1 MEELIQRAISIGLK
15 TMCFTEHMDMDYPR
29 QDPDGPVE
37 FVLDTGSYL
46 KKYLEMKE
54 KYSDRID
61 LLFGV
66 ELGLQPHLVDWNS
79 NYVNQYDFDYIIGS
93 AHTIG
98 RADPYYPSFYEGRSE
113 REAYT
118 EYFEEALQDIE
129 LFDGFDSFG
138 HLDYVVRYGPN
149 KNREYSYK
157 KYANVIDPIL
167 KALIDRG
174 IALEVNSAGYRKGL
188 GEPNPCKDVII
199 RYKQLGGEL
208 ITIGSDA
215 HTTSSLAN
223 GFDVVESLLIECG
236 FKYHAV
242 FSGRKPSLYPL
253 G

>member
-37 FVLDTGSYL
+37 FVLDTGSYR
-46 KKYLEMKE
+46 KKYLEMKD

-66 ELGLQPHLVDWNS
+66 ELGLQPHLVDWNN
-79 NYVNQYDFDYIIGS
+79 NYVNRYDFDYIIGS

-98 RADPYYPSFYEGRSE
+98 RSDPYYPSFYEGRSE
-113 REAYT
+113 REAYV
-118 EYFEEALQDIE
+118 EYFEEALCDIR
-129 LFDGFDSFG
+129 LFDDMDSFG

-157 KYANVIDPIL
+157 AYADVIDPIL
-167 KALIDRG
+167 RTLIDKG

-215 HTTSSLAN
+215 HTTSSLSN
-223 GFDVVESLLIECG
+223 GFDAVEALLLSCG